1 VPAEIKK
8 NMELWAGCVAGAL
21 SDHEYVAKLVRT
33 GFENTDIEPTRV
45 HSIEDARTFLSAR
58 TLNIDALAEEV
69 GDKFVSAFIR
79 ASKPA
84 MSCCEAG

>member
-1 VPAEIKK
+1 MPKHFITTEEFSHLNSTSLFLVDHFK
-8 NMELWAGCVAGAL
+8 CRQAL
-21 SDHEYVAKLVRT
+21 IDAKM
-33 GFENTDIEPTRV
+33 
-45 HSIEDARTFLSAR
+45 EDARTFLSAR